1 MPTPCNITCSNIPGG
16 SEKQG
21 REDSSD
27 VFELEHQVQAPSDT
41 ATGLPSGMRVHTPLR
56 VTKVIDK
63 ASPLLFKALVEAQ
76 TINEVKLDFYRIDP
90 ATRAEALYY
99 SVVLGKCRVI
109 NFRPFMP
116 TSFVPANES
125 FRHMEQVSFVYET
138 IELRWLPDNISA
150 FDEWTKPSGGDKSM
164 PF

>member
-1 MPTPCNITCSNIPGG
+1 MPTPCNLTCTNIPGG

-21 REDSSD
+21 RENTSD
-27 VFELEHQVQAPSDT
+27 VFEVEHQVVAQTDSSTGQAT
-41 ATGLPSGMRVHTPLR
+41 AMRVHSPLR

-63 ASPLLFKALVEAQ
+63 ASPLLFKALCEAT
-76 TINEVKLDFYRIDP
+76 TIAEVKLDFYRIDP
-90 ATRAEALYY
+90 STRSEVLYY
-99 SVVLGKCRVI
+99 SIVLNNCRVTH
-109 NFRPFMP
+109 FHPFMP

-125 FRHMEQVSFVYET
+125 FRHMEQVSFVYEK

-150 FDEWTKPSGGDKSM
+150 IDEWKRPTEA